1 MGIFQ
6 HGDRIGEFDI
16 DFRCMGGSYYESY
29 FATGSNGESGF
40 IKLIPLDG
48 LQDRRLSIDRSL
60 LLPDEP
66 EISRFDRD
74 GSLIEAE
81 IASRLYHRNL
91 CRLLGSGSLKKNGH
105 RYFYIA
111 SELAPGRNLRSLISE
126 GKRLSAND
134 LMQLMG
140 ALLSAIESLH
150 HSIRPIIHNTVCM
163 EHIWVSD
170 GDFSG
175 MKLTGFSRAKFS
187 DLAPDPKS
195 WHGQDLCCVAP
206 ERIDGAASVQSDIF
220 AAGALMY
227 ELVFGFT
234 PWGPDIGWKYLRAKV
249 LAVPVKERM
258 SLFTRLLGE
267 QLCSL
272 SLRRKRPLPIP
283 EHRLIGIGDGQLE
296 AMKTA
301 LAPDPA
307 KRFASSWEF
316 LDALSADSGAGCSDE
331 RLSDGSKSGSKADG
345 AAESRDEVEPEEASD
360 DADSDGGYYDS
371 WDDDDD
377 PEDDGSQEETEH
389 EEFPESRLGPVS
401 TKGNGFAD
409 VAGMDDIKSMMRK
422 KIINVLKNQ
431 KLAEKY
437 RIQIPNGMLLYGPPG
452 CGKSFIAEKYRIRK
466 SFIAEKY
473 RIQIPNGMLL
483 YGPPGCGKSFIA
495 EKFAE
500 EAGWNYK
507 LIRSSD
513 LSSTYVHGSQ
523 KKIGQLFEEAR
534 KNAPMI
540 LNFDE
545 FDALVPDRGRSGS
558 AYMSGE
564 VNEFLSQMN
573 SCGKDRVFVIA
584 SSNRPDLID
593 PAVRRKG
600 RLDQLIYIP
609 VPDAAAREG
618 MFRVQMKG
626 RPQED
631 GIDFGHLASL
641 TENYVAADIAWIVND
656 AAEKAFEERADIT
669 EKMLEDAIGR
679 TRPSV
684 GPDDI
689 RYYEGLRE
697 KIEKSA
703 KESAHSPIGFIQK

>member
-1 MGIFQ
+1 MALFKVN
-6 HGDRIGEFDI
+6 DRIGEYTLICRYEEDSFHELYLAD
-16 DFRCMGGSYYESY
+16 DERGHACCHVRLFCMD
-29 FATGSNGESGF
+29 N
-40 IKLIPLDG
+40 
-48 LQDRRLSIDRSL
+48 
-60 LLPDEP
+60 LP
-66 EISRFDRD
+66 SSMLDRD
-74 GSLIEAE
+74 GSVIEAE
-81 IASRLYHRNL
+81 IASSLRHPNL
-91 CRLLGSGSLKKNGH
+91 CRLLSSGTVEKDGH
-105 RYFYIA
+105 RLFYIA
-111 SELAPGRNLRSLISE
+111 TETPGGDGLWHLVDEGERFTAEEL
-126 GKRLSAND
+126 
-134 LMQLMG
+134 MHLMG
-140 ALLSAIESLH
+140 PLLRALDCLH
-150 HSIRPIIHNTVCM
+150 RSHRPVIHNAVTPHNIDNVC
-163 EHIWVSD
+163 VSP
-170 GDFSG
+170 GCSDFSG
-175 MKLTGFSRAKFS
+175 LKLTGFENARYS
-187 DLAPDPKS
+187 DLGPDPLL
-195 WHGQDLCCVAP
+195 WHGQDLHYVAP
-206 ERIDGAASVQSDIF
+206 ERMEGGGSVRSDIF
-220 AAGALMY
+220 SAGAVMY
-227 ELVFGFT
+227 WLVFGIR
-234 PWGPDIGWKYLRAKV
+234 PWETEFWREET
-249 LAVPVKERM
+249 VKWALELPEDEAGSEFVQSIREDVR
-258 SLFTRLLGE
+258 SFIE
-267 QLCSL
+267 K
-272 SLRRKRPLPIP
+272 RKGPLPIP
-283 EHRLIGIGDGQLE
+283 EKRLIDIDDRQLE
-296 AMKTA
+296 AMKKA
-301 LAPDPA
+301 LSVDPDKRFQSAREFMDALGIKDQPDGSDEVLSQSAGSQDRDPA
-307 KRFASSWEF
+307 G
-316 LDALSADSGAGCSDE
+316 LSGAE
-331 RLSDGSKSGSKADG
+331 QKAAPG
-345 AAESRDEVEPEEASD
+345 NTPEPRRA
-360 DADSDGGYYDS
+360 
-371 WDDDDD
+371 
-377 PEDDGSQEETEH
+377 
-389 EEFPESRLGPVS
+389 R
-401 TKGNGFAD
+401 GNGFAD
-409 VAGMDDIKSMMRK
+409 VAGMEDLKSMMRE
-422 KIINVLKNQ
+422 KIIDVLKDPE
-431 KLAEKY
+431 L
-437 RIQIPNGMLLYGPPG
+437 
-452 CGKSFIAEKYRIRK
+452 
-466 SFIAEKY
+466 AEKY